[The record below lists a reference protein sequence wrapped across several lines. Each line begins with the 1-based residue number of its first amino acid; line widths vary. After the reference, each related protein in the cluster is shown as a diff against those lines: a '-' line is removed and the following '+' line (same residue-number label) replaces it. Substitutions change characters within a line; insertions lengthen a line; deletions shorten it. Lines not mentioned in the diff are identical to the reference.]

1 MAISTAVTPRRSTR
15 GTIFTPSP
23 SVASYGYGNGYG
35 GGALASTTAAQ
46 ARKADTSYHWNSA
59 PLASTSAGSGQIRYS
74 SFSRIVSRKISTP
87 LRIGLAGKTA
97 GPGAGTSGSRAKGDE
112 ESRFAVGDGVLVSV
126 EGGDE
131 GVGIII
137 GLWDEQKASSS
148 RRIEGLEGDG
158 GEENGEDDEEDDGP
172 SMMAEIHWAFRKEDL
187 PSIMKTANVQEN
199 EVLLAASTTSRPVS
213 SILPVQLLSRTIPI
227 YSKAFY
233 REQFPETKSKVK
245 GWSYVRQGVYWCH
258 RAFDKFA
265 RGGKSWRVD
274 IDGWREGGKRG
285 LGWSVRESLAADVGG
300 ANDGAAG
307 DDDSESDDEDGSE
320 AEVGEDSDSDDD
332 QEDDEDED
340 DEEGRGD
347 TFKPNQRKRKRA
359 ATRTPSKKKKQSAK
373 KAKTKTSRSTD
384 RTNRQRKI
392 IAGPAARGRLKKV
405 PHPKSSASH
414 LPLSVLSPEQL
425 PVDPYERALRL
436 LHVGAT
442 PESLPCREEEFVD
455 VLSKVEEGVESGGG
469 GCLYIAG
476 VPGTGKTATV
486 HAVVKE
492 LKRKAEDGELPPF
505 SYVEINGLK
514 IPSPQHAYTV
524 LWEAISGAKGAS
536 AKTALRGLEGHFGRK
551 VGRGVRGPRGHT
563 FVVLM
568 DELDQLLT
576 AKQDVVYNF
585 FNWPTMPDSQL
596 FVIAVANRMDL
607 PQHLA
612 AKIKSRIGLQTILF
626 QPYDRSALISIVQ
639 SRLIPHPL
647 APSGDP
653 KVLLPD
659 AIALAATKMAGTNGD
674 ARRVLDACRRAVEV
688 ALEAKKGKAVSSS
701 NGTISA
707 EASATDKNANTT
719 STSSVGAALVSSQ
732 PHPVTAKE
740 MMAVLQA
747 MSASP
752 VSKFISSCSIH
763 QKMML
768 AALVRCIRRE
778 GIPEISWRSLRNDH
792 DALCRSL
799 LFDLENVAAAAAAA
813 ASKSG
818 GTGEDALL
826 SCSEL
831 ALVFSSLLASHALV
845 SAAGT
850 VGGGTGAGDDKKVA
864 LGMEVGEVGRVLMG
878 EGESWRRALAG
889 V

>member
-1 MAISTAVTPRRSTR
+1 MAISTPVTPRRSTR
-15 GTIFTPSP
+15 GTIFSPSP
-23 SVASYGYGNGYG
+23 SVSSYGHG
-35 GGALASTTAAQ
+35 GGPTTAQ

-59 PLASTSAGSGQIRYS
+59 PLSSTSTGTGSSSKSEQVRYN
-74 SFSRIVSRKISTP
+74 SFSRIISRKICTP

-97 GPGAGTSGSRAKGDE
+97 GGSGGSRAKGDE
-112 ESRFAVGDGVLVSV
+112 ESRFTVGDGVLVSV

-137 GLWDEQKASSS
+137 GLWEETASANTQEKANGQDGIDE
-148 RRIEGLEGDG
+148 
-158 GEENGEDDEEDDGP
+158 DEEEQEEEEEEEDGP
-172 SMMAEIHWAFRKEDL
+172 KMMAEIHWAFRKEDL

-199 EVLLAASTTSRPVS
+199 EVLLAASTTSRPVT
-213 SILPVQLLSRTIPI
+213 SILPIQLLNRTIPI

-245 GWSYVRQGVYWCH
+245 GWSYIRQGVYWCH

-265 RGGKSWRVD
+265 RGGKSWRID
-274 IDGWREGGKRG
+274 IDEWREGGKKG
-285 LGWSVRESLAADVGG
+285 LGWTVKEPMVAGKAEMDVGG
-300 ANDGAAG
+300 RGG
-307 DDDSESDDEDGSE
+307 ESESDGSE
-320 AEVGEDSDSDDD
+320 EGSDAEVGEESDSDSDGE
-332 QEDDEDED
+332 EDDEDEE
-340 DEEGRGD
+340 EEGEGD

-359 ATRTPSKKKKQSAK
+359 TTKTPGNKKKKNPAAK
-373 KAKTKTSRSTD
+373 KAKATKSTKTKQQ
-384 RTNRQRKI
+384 QRKI
-392 IAGPAARGRLKKV
+392 GGRLKKV

-442 PESLPCREEEFVD
+442 PESLPCREEEFVN
-455 VLSKVEEGVESGGG
+455 VLGKVEEGVESGGG

-536 AKTALRGLEGHFGRK
+536 AKTALRGLDGHFGRK

-626 QPYDRSALISIVQ
+626 QPYDRTALISIVQ

-688 ALEAKKGKAVSSS
+688 ALEGKTTTFSNSKTKG
-701 NGTISA
+701 T
-707 EASATDKNANTT
+707 TT
-719 STSSVGAALVSSQ
+719 SAQIPTTVTTGTTTTQ

-752 VSKFISSCSIH
+752 VSKFITSCSIH

-778 GIPEISWRSLRNDH
+778 GIPEIAWGSLRNDH

-799 LFDLENVAAAAAAA
+799 LFDLEHA
-813 ASKSG
+813 ASRG
-818 GTGEDALL
+818 GNGGEEALL
-826 SCSEL
+826 STSEL

-845 SAAGT
+845 STDHKTSA
-850 VGGGTGAGDDKKVA
+850 GGGAGGWGGGGDDKKVA

>member
-1 MAISTAVTPRRSTR
+1 MVAPSTPRRSTR
-15 GTIFTPSP
+15 GTIFTPTPHSSSHARAHQP
-23 SVASYGYGNGYG
+23 N
-35 GGALASTTAAQ
+35 TTYAW
-46 ARKADTSYHWNSA
+46 TSA
-59 PLASTSAGSGQIRYS
+59 PILPASSSSSTFSPARNATAGTSASGGIAGSSSETRYN
-74 SFSRIVSRKISTP
+74 SFTRIISRTGSTP
-87 LRIGLAGKTA
+87 LKQTPVPGLGKKIVRAG
-97 GPGAGTSGSRAKGDE
+97 KGDE
-112 ESRFAVGDGVLVSV
+112 ESRFTVGDGVLVAV

-131 GVGIII
+131 GVGVLI
-137 GLWDEQKASSS
+137 GLWEEPEDEDHDEE
-148 RRIEGLEGDG
+148 EGAEGNY
-158 GEENGEDDEEDDGP
+158 GEEEEEENEDKGP
-172 SMMAEIHWAFRKEDL
+172 KMMAEIHWAFRKQDL
-187 PSIMKTANVQEN
+187 PGIMKNVQVDEN
-199 EVLLAASTTSRPVS
+199 EVLLAASALSRPVTS
-213 SILPVQLLSRTIPI
+213 HIPVHFLLRTIPI

-233 REQFPETKSKVK
+233 RSQFPETKSKVK
-245 GWSYVRQGVYWCH
+245 GWSYIRQGVYWCH

-265 RGGKSWRVD
+265 KGGKAWRVD
-274 IDGWREGGKRG
+274 IDDWREGGKKG
-285 LGWSVRESLAADVGG
+285 HGWKVKGPTEVV
-300 ANDGAAG
+300 
-307 DDDSESDDEDGSE
+307 DSEVEASDDGDGEEGSE
-320 AEVGEDSDSDDD
+320 AEVEAGEGS
-332 QEDDEDED
+332 EDELAMDLD
-340 DEEGRGD
+340 DEE
-347 TFKPNQRKRKRA
+347 TFEPASKRKRPTTTAGRKA
-359 ATRTPSKKKKQSAK
+359 ASKVQSKRAK
-373 KAKTKTSRSTD
+373 LDLLIAKSKSRPVKG
-384 RTNRQRKI
+384 R
-392 IAGPAARGRLKKV
+392 PAPKGKRL
-405 PHPKSSASH
+405 PHPKSSTSN
-414 LPLSVLSPEQL
+414 LPSSILAPEQL
-425 PVDPYERALRL
+425 PIDPYERALRL

-551 VGRGVRGPRGHT
+551 VGGGVRGPRGHT

-585 FNWPTMPDSQL
+585 FNWPTMRDSQL

-626 QPYDRSALISIVQ
+626 QPYDRASLISIVQ

-647 APSGDP
+647 TPSTDP

-659 AIALAATKMAGTNGD
+659 AIALAAVKMAGTNGD

-688 ALEAKKGKAVSSS
+688 ALE
-701 NGTISA
+701 N
-707 EASATDKNANTT
+707 KNRPVPVAPSGLTPAGNRP
-719 STSSVGAALVSSQ
+719 GE

-740 MMAVLQA
+740 MHAVLQA
-747 MSASP
+747 MSSSP
-752 VSKFISSCSIH
+752 VAKFIGGCSIQ

-768 AALVRCIRRE
+768 AALVRCVRRE
-778 GIPEISWRSLRNDH
+778 GIPEIAWRNVRSDH
-792 DALCRSL
+792 DALTRSL
-799 LFDLENVAAAAAAA
+799 LFDPA
-813 ASKSG
+813 G
-818 GTGEDALL
+818 HPGTQGDVLL
-826 SCSEL
+826 SNSEL
-831 ALVFSSLLASHALV
+831 ALVLSSLTSSHALV
-845 SAAGT
+845 SSMEGYKGT
-850 VGGGTGAGDDKKVA
+850 DERKVA
-864 LGMEVGEVGRVLMG
+864 LGMEVGEVGRVLMNEG
-878 EGESWRRALAG
+878 EGWRRALAG